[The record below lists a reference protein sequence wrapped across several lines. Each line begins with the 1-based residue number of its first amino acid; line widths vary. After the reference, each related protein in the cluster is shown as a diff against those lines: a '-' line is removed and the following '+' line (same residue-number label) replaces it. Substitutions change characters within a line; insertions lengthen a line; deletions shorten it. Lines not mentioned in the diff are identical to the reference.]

1 MVLMILCYGT
11 VLMLSIYVK
20 GLCEAFHAT
29 TTQIQLL
36 YTIKAAVSV
45 AVSFAVAGFANNLSS
60 RKLLGIGVVSYS
72 LFFFLISISNS
83 LVFYYI
89 GAVFF
94 GIGVVLMG
102 SAVIQPVVTRWHR
115 NFLGLKIGL
124 MTVAYSIFGAA
135 FSVLFTK
142 LQLSLGT
149 QTTILIHGLVILI
162 PGIFCILFLISDDP
176 EKYGLS
182 LEEVIP
188 NEALQEKE
196 TIAEPSNVS
205 ARDYFRYPETWLLL
219 VGLFLDSILYGGYLS
234 NASIVYSSLSFDTMQ
249 IASLISVQTIFVSV
263 WGFAF
268 GFISDRIGACRS
280 TVGVSAVVLFTMLF
294 SLFNSLGDLSYITT
308 AIQAALVGSV
318 CYQSMAGGLVF
329 AELFGDK
336 SVAMLMAVSMGFVYC
351 GQMIGTPFATLLYE
365 HTGGYAAFFRIM
377 SLISALIMVMYILM
391 VRINKKR

>member
-1 MVLMILCYGT
+1 
-11 VLMLSIYVK
+11 
-20 GLCEAFHAT
+20 
-29 TTQIQLL
+29 
-36 YTIKAAVSV
+36 
-45 AVSFAVAGFANNLSS
+45 
-60 RKLLGIGVVSYS
+60 
-72 LFFFLISISNS
+72 
-83 LVFYYI
+83 
-89 GAVFF
+89 
-94 GIGVVLMG
+94 MG

-149 QTTILIHGLVILI
+149 QTTLLIHGLVILV

-196 TIAEPSNVS
+196 MIAEPSNVS
-205 ARDYFRYPETWLLL
+205 AWDYFRHPETWLLL

-280 TVGVSAVVLFTMLF
+280 TVGVSAVVLFTILF
-294 SLFNSLGDLSYITT
+294 SLFNSLGNPS
-308 AIQAALVGSV
+308 
-318 CYQSMAGGLVF
+318 
-329 AELFGDK
+329 
-336 SVAMLMAVSMGFVYC
+336 
-351 GQMIGTPFATLLYE
+351 
-365 HTGGYAAFFRIM
+365 
-377 SLISALIMVMYILM
+377 
-391 VRINKKR
+391 